1 MRNEITLRDILNTLK
16 RRFYIIIIVFVL
28 VFWGIM
34 YIYNFSPKW
43 YLSYMEIELNLN
55 QNNSSN
61 QIESLFNFGSSNTE
75 LKAEIEKMKTD
86 EILRNIVRDFNLVE
100 LKNKSRH
107 IIDRLRG
114 KIYYERDL
122 IEILR
127 NQLKI
132 EPVEGTNILKVSIQ
146 KSSPEDAKMLIDA
159 WFKYYKLYR
168 ENYQKKVNA
177 EKLEYLNPI
186 LKKVENDLDE
196 ISKKVL
202 DFELKNKITENNPL
216 MDKYYEIVKELYQY
230 EEEKNTLDIKVK
242 NFENVYLNIDP
253 QMKEIYL
260 TEKNQQIKNIKLELE
275 NTQYEYETVKILSPN
290 SPKIIELKTKIDVL
304 KTQLE
309 KKLNVIINNK
319 DIYLSSISSDLLSQ
333 YKELKYSYEVLDTRY
348 QMLKNLEKELS
359 KKIIDQSPVMYE
371 YLKLKKEQ
379 KVLEEKYEIIKNTI
393 EQITINNL
401 LNANKIKVINSSF
414 TPTRAI
420 FPSFKMVFIGGFLLA
435 FFIGSIVALRFELND
450 NKIYSLKDFE
460 YNFKTPEVVINSK
473 KNIHDISKYIYGLNK
488 NNILI
493 LNTITKKDILEKI
506 ENMLHEELKNL
517 DYNFISIS
525 ELTIPKI
532 KKLETELK
540 SNNNIIFLQNFDKND
555 FAILNSIFD
564 HIIFIIAE
572 KFSDINILLSIPKK
586 DIIFIKK
593 NIIKNLKRG
602 N

>member
-1 MRNEITLRDILNTLK
+1 MRTEITLRDIINTLK
-16 RRFYIIIIVFVL
+16 RRFYILIIVFIL
-28 VFWGIM
+28 VFWGVM
-34 YIYNFSPKW
+34 YIYNILPKS
-43 YLSYMEIELNLN
+43 YESYMEIELNLN
-55 QNNSSN
+55 QNNSSS
-61 QIESLFNFGSSNTE
+61 QIESLFNLGGSNTE

-100 LKNKSRH
+100 SKNKSRH

-122 IEILR
+122 IEILKD
-127 NQLKI
+127 QLKI
-132 EPVEGTNILKVSIQ
+132 EPVEGTNILKISIQ
-146 KSSPEDAKMLIDA
+146 KSSPDYAKRFIDS

-290 SPKIIELKTKIDVL
+290 SPKAIELKTKIDVL
-304 KTQLE
+304 KAQLE

-319 DIYLSSISSDLLSQ
+319 DIYLSSISPDLLSQ

-348 QMLKNLEKELS
+348 QMLKNLEKDLS

-379 KVLEEKYEIIKNTI
+379 KILEEKYEIIKNTI

-401 LNANKIKVINSSF
+401 LNTEKIKIINASF

-420 FPSFKMVFIGGFLLA
+420 FPSFKMFFVGGFLFA
-435 FFIGSIVALRFELND
+435 FFIGSIVALRFELKD
-450 NKIYSLKDFE
+450 NKIHSLKDFE
-460 YNFKTPEVVINSK
+460 YNFKSPEVVINSQK
-473 KNIHDISKYIYGLNK
+473 DIHDISKYIYGLNK

-506 ENMLHEELKNL
+506 ENMLNEELKIL

-525 ELTIPKI
+525 NLDISKI
-532 KKLETELK
+532 KELEKKINSE
-540 SNNNIIFLQNFDKND
+540 NNIVFLKEFDKND
-555 FAILNSIFD
+555 LAILSNKIDFVITIVSEKYSVIKNTDIAENSI
-564 HIIFIIAE
+564 IFF
-572 KFSDINILLSIPKK
+572 KKGILK
-586 DIIFIKK
+586 
-593 NIIKNLKRG
+593 
-602 N
+602 